1 MGAMTGTAER
11 DLAGMVQSA
20 AEGDEVAFGR
30 IVAAHHDD
38 MRRVCVFITHD
49 DALAD
54 DAAQSAWTIAWRK
67 LGSLREPDRLRPWL
81 VSVAANEAR
90 KLVKKRG
97 RRQAI
102 EVTADG
108 PEKPGGIDPATGIAG
123 LDLRNAMRRLD
134 PDDRALIAM
143 RYVAGFNA
151 TELSAAIG
159 LSPSG
164 TRARLARLLHRLRQ
178 DLSDG

>member
-1 MGAMTGTAER
+1 MGTMTGTVDRGLPVE
-11 DLAGMVQSA
+11 SA

-38 MRRVCVFITHD
+38 MRRVCVFITRD

-54 DAAQSAWTIAWRK
+54 DATQSAWAIVWRK

-90 KLVKKRG
+90 KLVRKRG
-97 RRQAI
+97 RRQVM
-102 EVTADG
+102 ELTAD
-108 PEKPGGIDPATGIAG
+108 PAEKPGGVDPATGIAG
-123 LDLRNAMRRLD
+123 IDLRCAMRRLD
-134 PDDRALIAM
+134 PDDRALLAM

-151 TELSAAIG
+151 TELAAATG

-164 TRARLARLLHRLRQ
+164 TRARLARVLGRLRQ

>member
-38 MRRVCVFITHD
+38 MRRVCLFITHD

-108 PEKPGGIDPATGIAG
+108 SEKLGGVDPATGIAG

-134 PDDRALIAM
+134 PEDRALIAM

-151 TELSAAIG
+151 TELAVAID